1 VVNLSAIAN
10 PQVERYHWKRVKKS
24 GSNSGH
30 IVRNDLMSLSLDKFE
45 EFEELTKSSIQAH
58 GSLLYIS
65 NISRSDS
72 GLYICSASN
81 KIGESRAF
89 LEINVFCK
97 SRNKLVF
104 FVTFLLTKQ
113 IFCSNFILKCRFGF
127 YCQS

>member
-1 VVNLSAIAN
+1 MVNLSAIAN

-45 EFEELTKSSIQAH
+45 EFEELTKSWIQAH

-72 GLYICSASN
+72 GLYICSATN

-97 SRNKLVF
+97 SRNKLLF
-104 FVTFLLTKQ
+104 FLLT
-113 IFCSNFILKCRFGF
+113 FFANFF
-127 YCQS
+127 